1 MDYLKN
7 FSRSRD
13 GNMEPLI
20 EKQFRIRSYEVDFR
34 GRVSPVAILNYIQ
47 DAAAEHAHRLGVAVT
62 DLLPQGLTWVLS
74 RSHLRLFHAPGVGE
88 VLRVRTWPSL
98 RDNRFTCREF
108 ELHDRQGELVA
119 LATTSWAVL
128 DIATRRPVRLD
139 TTLPPYPLIPR
150 RAVDD
155 NFVSL
160 PRLEEADRTLPFR
173 IRLTDLDLN
182 RHVNNAVYAA
192 WALEVIPTE
201 VREECRLEELEVAF
215 RAEAR
220 YGDSILSRAAELPD
234 DSGHSFLHQITEKG
248 EGRELTRLRTVWK
261 NHAGDVS

>member
-1 MDYLKN
+1 MN
-7 FSRSRD
+7 
-13 GNMEPLI
+13 GIMEPFLD
-20 EKQFRIRSYEVDFR
+20 KQFRIRSYEVDFR
-34 GRVSPVAILNYIQ
+34 GRVSPVAILNYLQ

-62 DLLPQGLTWVLS
+62 DLLPHGHTWVLS
-74 RSHLRLFHAPGVGE
+74 RSHLKLFHAPGVGE

-98 RDNRFTCREF
+98 REGRFTCRDF

-128 DIATRRPVRLD
+128 DVASRRPVRLD
-139 TTLPPYPLIPR
+139 ACLPPYPLDPR
-150 RAVDD
+150 RAIDD
-155 NFVSL
+155 NFATL
-160 PRLEEADRTLPFR
+160 PRLDEADRTLSFR

-201 VREECRLEELEVAF
+201 VMEECRLEELEIAF

-220 YGDSILSRAAELPD
+220 YGESILSRVAELPD
-234 DSGHSFLHQITEKG
+234 DSGHSFLHQIMEKE
-248 EGRELTRLRTVWK
+248 EGKELTRLRTVWK

>member
-1 MDYLKN
+1 
-7 FSRSRD
+7 
-13 GNMEPLI
+13 MEPLI

-34 GRVSPVAILNYIQ
+34 GRVSPVAILNYLQ
-47 DAAAEHAHRLGVAVT
+47 DTAAEHAHRLGVAVT
-62 DLLPQGLTWVLS
+62 DLLQQGHTWVLS
-74 RSHLRLFHAPGVGE
+74 RSHLKLFNAPGVGK

-108 ELHDRQGELVA
+108 EVHDRQGELVA

-128 DIATRRPVRLD
+128 DVVTRRPVRLD
-139 TTLPPYPLIPR
+139 SSLPHYPLIPR

-155 NFVSL
+155 DFETL
-160 PRLEEADRTLPFR
+160 PRLDEAERTVSFR

-182 RHVNNAVYAA
+182 RHVNNAVYVA

-201 VREECRLEELEVAF
+201 VMEECRLEELEIAF

-220 YGDSILSRAAELPD
+220 YGESILSRVAELPD
-234 DSGHSFLHQITEKG
+234 DAGHSFLHQITEKG
-248 EGRELTRLRTVWK
+248 EGKELTRLRSVWK
-261 NHAGDVS
+261 RLGQ